1 MENQF
6 NKEIEI
12 LKSLDH
18 PNIIKIYEIFKG
30 KNNIYVVQELIEG
43 KDLLDEINDRVNKL
57 YI

>member
-57 YI
+57 